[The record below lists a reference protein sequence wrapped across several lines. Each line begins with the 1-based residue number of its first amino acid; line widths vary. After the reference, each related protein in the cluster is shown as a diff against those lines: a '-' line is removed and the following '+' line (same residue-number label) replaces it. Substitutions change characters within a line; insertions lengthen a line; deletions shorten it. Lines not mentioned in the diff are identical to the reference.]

1 VALADLGG
9 EIATMRGTTEAFSF
23 PTMRRLFRYL
33 GETDA
38 LVELT
43 ELAARAFVESANVS
57 GDASAFIAAQ
67 SNKHGIRVNL
77 SEFAHL
83 SRHLGRSSIVT
94 VYQSAERFLHEFRK
108 EHSTLYSSRP
118 WTGDA
123 DDVDPMTVTLRNV
136 ATSSLEA
143 ETRVGT
149 DLLSRFQYYRVVRN
163 WVVHT
168 KESDDS
174 KPQAMFEKLVP
185 YSAVHEAQLDS
196 VKAPNPPG
204 HLGFD
209 DFILFS
215 RVTKLIAERLCEIAT
230 PPLEHWEH
238 AFTLARF
245 KHLSTNSTRMRN
257 AVMGRLRTEYGMDTP
272 TAQWIAD
279 ELCGSLA
286 QR

>member
-1 VALADLGG
+1 
-9 EIATMRGTTEAFSF
+9 MRHERNNRGAFSF
-23 PTMRRLFRYL
+23 PSMRRLFRYL

-43 ELAARAFVESANVS
+43 ELAARAFVESANLS
-57 GDASAFIAAQ
+57 GDVGAFVAAQ

-77 SEFAHL
+77 SEFGHL

-108 EHSTLYSSRP
+108 EHTTLYGSRP

-123 DDVDPMTVTLRNV
+123 DDVDPLTVTLRNV
-136 ATSSLEA
+136 ATSASEA
-143 ETRVGT
+143 ETKIGA
-149 DLLSRFQYYRVVRN
+149 DLLSRFQYYRVIRN

-168 KESDDS
+168 KEIDDS
-174 KPQAMFEKLVP
+174 KPRAMFEKLVP
-185 YSAVHEAQLDS
+185 YSAEHDAQFRL
-196 VKAPNPPG
+196 VKAPNLPG

-215 RVTKLIAERLCEIAT
+215 RVTKSIAEKLCEIAT
-230 PPLEHWEH
+230 PPLKHWEH
-238 AFTLARF
+238 AFPLAGF
-245 KHLSTNSTRMRN
+245 KHLSTNSSRMRN
-257 AVMGRLRTEYGMDTP
+257 AVMGRLRTEYGMDTA

-279 ELCGSLA
+279 GLCDSLA